1 MNVTFFGHR
10 KTSKEVKII
19 LRKKLINLIEFYNA
33 DTFYV
38 GNQGDFDFMVRQVL
52 KELKEVYPHIAY
64 TVVLAYIPNVGY
76 RYEDIDYFDTIYP
89 EGLENTP
96 KKFAISKR
104 NFWLIEHSDIVVT
117 CVHNSVGGAA
127 KFKEIAEK
135 KGKWVINI
143 DDN

>member
-89 EGLENTP
+89 EELENTP

-117 CVHNSVGGAA
+117 CVRNSVGGAA

>member
-89 EGLENTP
+89 EELENTP